1 MLLCW
6 EVMMM
11 IEYIQAALL
20 IIAAFMII
28 VSAIGLLSLSNNT
41 KNKVYARIHIVG
53 IFDIAC
59 IIAMI
64 GLGQYLLAGIYFILA
79 PFTAHAIAN
88 AYWKKED
95 RENNADL
102 MTVEEEV
109 DENHPF
115 IHPKE
120 KMQALESEDSEK
132 LKADERFSVT
142 TIEIDE
148 GE

>member
-1 MLLCW
+1 
-6 EVMMM
+6 M
-11 IEYIQAALL
+11 IEYVQSALL
-20 IIAAFMII
+20 IIAAILTII
-28 VSAIGLLSLSNNT
+28 SAIGLISLGKDT
-41 KNKVYARIHIVG
+41 KNIVYARIHIVG
-53 IFDIAC
+53 IFDVAC

-64 GLGQYLLAGIYFILA
+64 AIGQYLLAGIYFILA
-79 PFTAHAIAN
+79 PFIAHAIAN

-95 RENNADL
+95 RENNVDL
-102 MTVEEEV
+102 QNVEVEV

-142 TIEIDE
+142 TLEIDE
-148 GE
+148 DE

>member
-1 MLLCW
+1 
-6 EVMMM
+6 M
-11 IEYIQAALL
+11 IEYIQSALL
-20 IIAAFMII
+20 IISAFLII
-28 VSAIGLLSLSNNT
+28 ASAIGVLTINT
-41 KNKVYARIHIVG
+41 KNAVYARIHIIGV
-53 IFDIAC
+53 FDIAC

-64 GLGQYLLAGIYFILA
+64 AIGQYLLAGIYFILA

-95 RENNADL
+95 RENNVDL
-102 MTVEEEV
+102 QNVEVEV

-132 LKADERFSVT
+132 LKADDRFSVT
-142 TIEIDE
+142 TLEIEEDE
-148 GE
+148 

>member
-1 MLLCW
+1 
-6 EVMMM
+6 M
-11 IEYIQAALL
+11 IEYVQSALL
-20 IIAAFMII
+20 IISAFLII
-28 VSAIGLLSLSNNT
+28 VSAVGVLTINKNT
-41 KNKVYARIHIVG
+41 KNAVYARIHIIGV
-53 IFDIAC
+53 FDIAC

-64 GLGQYLLAGIYFILA
+64 AIGQYLLAGTYFILA

-95 RENNADL
+95 RENNLDL
-102 MTVEEEV
+102 QNVEVEV

-115 IHPKE
+115 FHPKE

-142 TIEIDE
+142 TLEIDE
-148 GE
+148 DE

>member
-1 MLLCW
+1 
-6 EVMMM
+6 M
-11 IEYIQAALL
+11 IEYVQSILL
-20 IIAAFMII
+20 IISAVII
-28 VSAIGLLSLSNNT
+28 IISAIGLVSLGKNT

-53 IFDIAC
+53 LFDVAC

-64 GLGQYLLAGIYFILA
+64 ALGQFLLAGIYFILA

-95 RENNADL
+95 RENNL
-102 MTVEEEV
+102 ELQNVVEDVGE
-109 DENHPF
+109 DHPF
-115 IHPKE
+115 LHPKE
-120 KMQALESEDSEK
+120 KMQALESENSEK

-142 TIEIDE
+142 TLEIDE

>member
-1 MLLCW
+1 
-6 EVMMM
+6 M
-11 IEYIQAALL
+11 IEYIQSALL
-20 IIAAFMII
+20 IVAAFFMII
-28 VSAIGLLSLSNNT
+28 AAIGLLSLGKNT
-41 KNKVYARIHIVG
+41 KNLVYARIHIVG
-53 IFDIAC
+53 LFDIAC

-95 RENNADL
+95 RENNMDL

-120 KMQALESEDSEK
+120 KMQALESENSEK
-132 LKADERFSVT
+132 LKVDERFSVT
-142 TIEIDE
+142 TLEIDE

>member
-1 MLLCW
+1 
-6 EVMMM
+6 M
-11 IEYIQAALL
+11 IEYIRSALL
-20 IIAAFMII
+20 IIAAILTII
-28 VSAIGLLSLSNNT
+28 SAIGLISLDKNT
-41 KNKVYARIHIVG
+41 KNALYARIHIVG
-53 IFDIAC
+53 LFDVAC

-64 GLGQYLLAGIYFILA
+64 GLGQFLLAGIYLILA
-79 PFTAHAIAN
+79 PFIAHAIAN

-102 MTVEEEV
+102 LIVEDEV

-120 KMQALESEDSEK
+120 KMQAFESEDSEK
-132 LKADERFSVT
+132 LKADDRFSVT

>member
-1 MLLCW
+1 
-6 EVMMM
+6 M
-11 IEYIQAALL
+11 IEYIQSILL
-20 IIAAFMII
+20 IISAIFII
-28 VSAIGLLSLSNNT
+28 ISAIGLVRVGKNT
-41 KNKVYARIHIVG
+41 KNVVYARIHIVG
-53 IFDIAC
+53 LFDVAC

-79 PFTAHAIAN
+79 PFSAHAIAN

-95 RENNADL
+95 RENNLDL
-102 MTVEEEV
+102 QNVVEEV

-120 KMQALESEDSEK
+120 KMQALESENSEK

-142 TIEIDE
+142 TLDIDE
-148 GE
+148 DE

>member
-1 MLLCW
+1 
-6 EVMMM
+6 M
-11 IEYIQAALL
+11 IEYVQSALL
-20 IIAAFMII
+20 IIAAILTII
-28 VSAIGLLSLSNNT
+28 SAIGFLSLGKDT
-41 KNKVYARIHIVG
+41 KNVVYARIHIIG
-53 IFDIAC
+53 IFDVAC

-64 GLGQYLLAGIYFILA
+64 AIGQYLLAGIYFILA
-79 PFTAHAIAN
+79 PFIAHAIAN

-95 RENNADL
+95 RENNLDL
-102 MTVEEEV
+102 QNVEVEV

-120 KMQALESEDSEK
+120 KMQALESENSEK

-142 TIEIDE
+142 TLEIDE

>member
-1 MLLCW
+1 
-6 EVMMM
+6 M
-11 IEYIQAALL
+11 IEYIQSALL
-20 IIAAFMII
+20 LISAFFIIIAA
-28 VSAIGLLSLSNNT
+28 VGVLTLPNTT
-41 KNKVYARIHIVG
+41 KNAVYARIHIVG
-53 IFDIAC
+53 LFDIAC

-64 GLGQYLLAGIYFILA
+64 GIGQYLLAGIYFILA

-95 RENNADL
+95 RENNVDL

-109 DENHPF
+109 EENHPF

-120 KMQALESEDSEK
+120 KMQALESENSEK
-132 LKADERFSVT
+132 LKVDERFSVT
-142 TIEIDE
+142 TLEIDE